1 MPPRTRFQSLLT
13 ALAKE
18 KSLIESQLA
27 KVSDAIAALGGV
39 GESLPASA
47 AYPESEDCRQKGRE
61 NDRRAAEGCVRA
73 HAASTGPSGGLSLA
87 GRSDNR
93 EVAYYLN
100 LYSPA
105 TYEAFSTA
113 APSLASVPPVV
124 GPERDPWG
132 RGDESLDGCDELV
145 LGRISWERFGS
156 EFLPT
161 SRESCPSTTTARR
174 CVCRTVLRRWGSD

>member
-1 MPPRTRFQSLLT
+1 M
-13 ALAKE
+13 
-18 KSLIESQLA
+18 
-27 KVSDAIAALGGV
+27 
-39 GESLPASA
+39 
-47 AYPESEDCRQKGRE
+47 
-61 NDRRAAEGCVRA
+61 
-73 HAASTGPSGGLSLA
+73 
-87 GRSDNR
+87 
-93 EVAYYLN
+93 AYYLN

-145 LGRISWERFGS
+145 LGLISWERFGS

-161 SRESCPSTTTARR
+161 SRESVRQPPPHVAAS
-174 CVCRTVLRRWGSD
+174 VELS